1 MNLKKQPVALNFN
14 MKQKETEKEI
24 RQVSDMTWKL
34 KSEIVNP
41 TVNPKVIS
49 TGSIQPTNVS
59 LNQDL
64 FGGHAW

>member
-1 MNLKKQPVALNFN
+1 
-14 MKQKETEKEI
+14 MKQKETENEI
-24 RQVSDMTWKL
+24 RQGSDMTGKL

-49 TGSIQPTNVS
+49 TGSIQLTDVS

-64 FGGHAW
+64 FSGPYRTMHIMMVCG